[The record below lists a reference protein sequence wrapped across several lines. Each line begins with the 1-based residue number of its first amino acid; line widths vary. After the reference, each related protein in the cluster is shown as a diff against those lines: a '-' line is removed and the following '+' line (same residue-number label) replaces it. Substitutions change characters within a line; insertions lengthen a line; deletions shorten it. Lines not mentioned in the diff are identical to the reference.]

1 MLSILVDE
9 QAAVIQGAWNS
20 YYTTMN
26 IVWKFMT
33 MLPGG
38 NFAKPSSVFRTRDY
52 AFLVENIQKAEVMKA
67 TADYIS
73 RICKVYDDLRA
84 GENGPPSQAFELN
97 IRIALCVYPV
107 YVFPNAVFETLG
119 PIETGVQNA
128 AREFKASLET
138 IAEELAKGTRL
149 ADIPDMAT
157 FGPKIHAFAT
167 RFNQYKESGRPDI
180 QGRMERAIIALT
192 ANRVRHQPGSD
203 EYAAETE
210 NINRVRAK
218 LTQFAGIEALQALDA
233 RMANAF

>member
-9 QAAVIQGAWNS
+9 QTAVIQGAWNS
-20 YYTTMN
+20 YFTTMN

-38 NFAKPSSVFRTRDY
+38 NFAKPSSVFRTRDFP
-52 AFLVENIQKAEVMKA
+52 FLMENIKKAEVMKV

-73 RICKVYDDLRA
+73 RICKVYDDIRV
-84 GENGPPSQAFELN
+84 GENAPPSQAFGLN
-97 IRIALCVYPV
+97 TRIVLSVYAV
-107 YVFPNAVFETLG
+107 HMFPNAVFETLG

-128 AREFKASLET
+128 AREFMASLET

-149 ADIPDMAT
+149 ADITDMAA
-157 FGPKIHAFAT
+157 FGPRIHAFAT
-167 RFNQYKESGRPDI
+167 RFNQYKESGRPDV
-180 QGRMERAIIALT
+180 QGRIERAIIALT

-203 EYAAETE
+203 EYAVETE
-210 NINRVRAK
+210 NINRVRGK